1 MGDVP
6 SSVFD
11 DASPLELVNTI
22 NEKTREGR
30 LRWRRENKTFEA
42 DLPDGSQLVFAVSV
56 RRLLAKTTW
65 SQFIVRRR
73 DGTEVLAVQHTES
86 SNLAGPLGRAG
97 SELQVAVAELF
108 NVVTGSARIEV
119 EKMIE
124 QIKSL

>member
-97 SELQVAVAELF
+97 SESRTSAFLSRRWKRAV
-108 NVVTGSARIEV
+108 SSRPSRARRN
-119 EKMIE
+119 
-124 QIKSL
+124 